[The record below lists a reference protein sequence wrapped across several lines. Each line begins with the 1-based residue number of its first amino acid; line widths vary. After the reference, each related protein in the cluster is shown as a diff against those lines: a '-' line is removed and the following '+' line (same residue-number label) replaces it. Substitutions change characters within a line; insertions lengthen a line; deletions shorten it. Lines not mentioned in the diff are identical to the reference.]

1 LKPATLLSCCSTH
14 PEIRPQSAVTEALRV
29 LRDENGTAIS
39 TQPEAELAKKRLM
52 EIVNKENEV
61 KALRSIQHAIDD
73 KEIEIAGLEA
83 EQIPRA
89 LVPSL
94 VNICKVNRAARV
106 RQVNPARF

>member
-1 LKPATLLSCCSTH
+1 MLDLIQGYGRERNRTL
-14 PEIRPQSAVTEALRV
+14 RPIFKMKTKSIKSPGSLAVRGSNYYAFWRHNGKAICRV

-83 EQIPRA
+83 
-89 LVPSL
+89 
-94 VNICKVNRAARV
+94 
-106 RQVNPARF
+106 